1 MSTDGSSP
9 ARIPLSARSIS
20 PERVITDGQRA
31 ARARIGSLLASREVV
46 SALDAYL
53 VDPQQPD
60 HGTFSHEG
68 LSPLHR
74 TTIGHLALHPTKN
87 GTPRPPARL
96 EVVRTD
102 TVIFPWRGFLVKYVN
117 TENGTDSAPPPNEQ
131 DSPERTGARLYWS
144 LVSVVDRSSPRPA
157 PKLATLL
164 PAGTSAFDG
173 RVERPLPT
181 DWFVYELQPHE
192 PIDKLLENDYAA
204 RNPFTIDGIGGM
216 TQEEI
221 KKAHKLILPNSKHI
235 KRLSAALA
243 ELEQGNTEQQNKKHL
258 GKLNPFRR

>member
-1 MSTDGSSP
+1 MTTDGSSP
-9 ARIPLSARSIS
+9 ARIPLSARPIP
-20 PERVITDGQRA
+20 PERVITHDQRA
-31 ARARIGSLLASREVV
+31 ARARIGSLLVNKEVAG
-46 SALDAYL
+46 ALDAYL
-53 VDPQQPD
+53 VDPQQPN

-102 TVIFPWRGFLVKYVN
+102 TVIFPWRGFLVKYVSA
-117 TENGTDSAPPPNEQ
+117 ENGSDSTPPPNEQ
-131 DSPERTGARLYWS
+131 DSPERTGARLFWS

-164 PAGTSAFDG
+164 PAGTAEFDC
-173 RVERPLPT
+173 RVERPQPT

-192 PIDKLLENDYAA
+192 PIDKLLKKRCAV

-221 KKAHKLILPNSKHI
+221 EAAYRLISPKSKYI

-243 ELEQGNTEQQNKKHL
+243 ELEQGNTEQHKKKRLHNF
-258 GKLNPFRR
+258 KPFRR